1 MRVDLCV
8 SEMVKFAQAYL
19 IDKDCKMRYES
30 ITEYGEVVVIP
41 SQARTS
47 NLNEELVRTTR
58 RQTHTIGAG
67 TTHGLLRE
75 LSSDDAHSACLSA
88 SVLLVR

>member
-1 MRVDLCV
+1 
-8 SEMVKFAQAYL
+8 MVKFAQAYL

-58 RQTHTIGAG
+58 TDRHTRTHNGG
-67 TTHGLLRE
+67 RNTHGLSRE
-75 LSSDDAHSACLSA
+75 LYSGDAHSRSLSA
-88 SVLLVR
+88 SLLLVRAKWR